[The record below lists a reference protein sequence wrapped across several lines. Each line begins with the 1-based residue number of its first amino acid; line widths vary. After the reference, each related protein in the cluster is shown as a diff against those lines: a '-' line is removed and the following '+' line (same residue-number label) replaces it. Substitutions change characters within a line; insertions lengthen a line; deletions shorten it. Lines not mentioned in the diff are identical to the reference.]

1 MSNKTLLYTSSL
13 LPSFWIFCNDW
24 HALQA
29 EFFHLQLA
37 PKKPKSLPGLSVFPS
52 HLKAFWKTQIQVLL
66 CDFAQNRSPLATVL
80 DICKNALCLILFTA
94 TWAWDTSWKF
104 CTCLNEKR
112 PNTCSSGI
120 LGPSLC
126 PSGLS
131 GVSLCDLSGPI
142 PPLLFIYFIC
152 HPIFHFS
159 FFLVM
164 ATTQISPEFSV
175 FPAFRERKLH
185 IFGFIQAQMLEQS
198 FYFPWDASCFKKCHF
213 SCEASIE
220 RAAPHIS
227 HQHWKGRFSTNSR
240 LFSLKHCL

>member
-52 HLKAFWKTQIQVLL
+52 RLKAFWKTQIQVLL

-104 CTCLNEKR
+104 CTCLNEKGQIHVPQAFLVPVCAPR
-112 PNTCSSGI
+112 DCLVS
-120 LGPSLC
+120 PSVICLAQYHLFF
-126 PSGLS
+126 SYIS
-131 GVSLCDLSGPI
+131 FVI
-142 PPLLFIYFIC
+142 PFF
-152 HPIFHFS
+152 IFHS
-159 FFLVM
+159 F
-164 ATTQISPEFSV
+164 
-175 FPAFRERKLH
+175 
-185 IFGFIQAQMLEQS
+185 
-198 FYFPWDASCFKKCHF
+198 
-213 SCEASIE
+213 
-220 RAAPHIS
+220 
-227 HQHWKGRFSTNSR
+227 
-240 LFSLKHCL
+240 